1 MRRDAVRNRER
12 VLTAARSAIA
22 DLGLDASYHD
32 IARYAEVGV
41 GTVYRH
47 FPQRDDLVEALLVD
61 ILGQLNAQA
70 REALARPGAWEGFS
84 SFFTSLAQE
93 FRANSGLSGSLEQV
107 PGAHVAAARQELLD
121 NIRALVARAQSDGA
135 LAGDVHWHEVLALCA
150 AVPADDSCVLGTTL
164 TSKQADRCI
173 AIMLSGLRNPS
184 T

>member
-1 MRRDAVRNRER
+1 MRSDALRNQER

-22 DLGLDASYHD
+22 DLGLDFSYHD
-32 IARYAEVGV
+32 IAHYAGVGV

-70 REALARPGAWEGFS
+70 REALTHPGAWEGFS

-93 FRANSGLSGSLEQV
+93 FRVNAGLSGSLEQL
-107 PGAHVAAARQELLD
+107 PGALVAAARGELLD

-135 LAGDVHWHEVLALCA
+135 LAGDIHWQEVLALCA
-150 AVPADDSCVLGTTL
+150 AVPADNACIMGTTL
-164 TSKQADRCI
+164 SRKQADRCI
-173 AIMLSGLRNPS
+173 AIVLAGLAS
-184 T
+184 VQ